1 MSDELACHC
10 GSDGRRAA
18 AAIFGYA
25 FPKSAL
31 FSRCRASPSS
41 LWSARFSGSHAGE
54 NALESHPEIRL
65 MFTSLAR
72 VLPLV
77 GALIALLPAAASA
90 HGPTRQKV
98 VTKIEINAPVEK
110 VWAAV
115 GNFQDMSWHPLFKK
129 TEGTGGNDPGATR
142 TLTLESGAKIE
153 EKLGKRSEEER
164 SLQYE
169 ITKVDVKDVPV
180 SNYSSTIIVSGTP
193 EKSIV
198 EWRGAFYRG
207 YVNNDPP
214 PELSD
219 EAAVA
224 AINKVYQT
232 GLGALKAQMEKGG
245 S

>member
-1 MSDELACHC
+1 MRVPATANSTPRFSAKLANRNGCFQPLPE
-10 GSDGRRAA
+10 GFAVIMVPTLNRLDGRNEVNHLTSETS
-18 AAIFGYA
+18 Y
-25 FPKSAL
+25 
-31 FSRCRASPSS
+31 
-41 LWSARFSGSHAGE
+41 
-54 NALESHPEIRL
+54 

-72 VLPLV
+72 ALPLV

-98 VTKIEINAPVEK
+98 VTKIDINAPVDK
-110 VWAAV
+110 VWAV
-115 GNFQDMSWHPLFKK
+115 IGNFQDMSWHPLFKK
-129 TEGTGGNDPGATR
+129 TEGAGGNDAGATR

-153 EKLGKRSEEER
+153 EKLGKRSDEER
-164 SLQYE
+164 AMSYE

-180 SNYSSTIIVSGTP
+180 TNYSSTISVSGTA

-219 EAAVA
+219 QAAVD
-224 AINKVYQT
+224 AINKVYAT
-232 GLGALKAQMEKGG
+232 GLGALKAHLEKSGG
-245 S
+245 